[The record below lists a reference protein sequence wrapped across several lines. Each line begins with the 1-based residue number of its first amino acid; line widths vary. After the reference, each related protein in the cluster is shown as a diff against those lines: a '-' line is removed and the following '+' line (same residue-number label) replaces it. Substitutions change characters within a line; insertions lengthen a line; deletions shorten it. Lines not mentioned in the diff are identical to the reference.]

1 LPELAQDSRLY
12 EMMIVVAPSV
22 AEEGLLPV
30 VERVSGYIATQ
41 RGNVASVK
49 SDNPWGR
56 RRLAYEI
63 QDFRDAFYV
72 LFTFDAGP
80 GAIVEIDRDL
90 KLDQHVIRHLI
101 VRYDEMTE
109 HVERPPRHAVD
120 GPPRRSAPV
129 ETPAQPAQSA
139 QPTEPEAAAEP
150 EVAAVAEAPAEPAEP
165 EAPAEIEPEPEPEPE
180 LE

>member
-22 AEEGLLPV
+22 AEEGLQPV
-30 VERVSGYIATQ
+30 IERVSGYIATQ
-41 RGNVASVK
+41 SGNVASVK

-90 KLDQHVIRHLI
+90 KLDQNVIRHLI
-101 VRYDEMTE
+101 VRYDELTE
-109 HVERPPRHAVD
+109 HEERPPRHAAD

-129 ETPAQPAQSA
+129 DAPAEPAQAA
-139 QPTEPEAAAEP
+139 QPTEP
-150 EVAAVAEAPAEPAEP
+150 AEPAQAAQATAPVEPAESAEVESAPEPDTEP
-165 EAPAEIEPEPEPEPE
+165 E
-180 LE
+180 